1 MPLAILTLNLNQSI
15 VDSSVGSQL
24 MIDDVAGGKT
34 LGRSRN
40 GKDDYC
46 LNDISLTRQP
56 SLADQ
61 VLNILLDRI
70 KDGVYPPGDQ
80 LPPENELIEE
90 FRISRATLRSAYAKM
105 EERNLIQ
112 RRQGIGTFVSS
123 QLNIAN
129 PLMEA
134 IDFNDRIS
142 LQGFQPGF
150 EQVCAEIILPDD
162 KIADPLEMDPGE
174 HALRVEKL
182 WTADGQP
189 IVFIINHLPLS
200 IFENRFAE
208 NELLKPGFTEPLFWF
223 LRQKCNLPVDH
234 LTSCITPAIVSDC
247 CLPEKFSNYTA
258 NTSLLV
264 IEDVGFTAAGQP
276 VFHSREHLLGPAKKF
291 ETIRRIL

>member
-1 MPLAILTLNLNQSI
+1 
-15 VDSSVGSQL
+15 
-24 MIDDVAGGKT
+24 MIDEVAGGKT
-34 LGRSRN
+34 LDSFEPERITTA
-40 GKDDYC
+40 
-46 LNDISLTRQP
+46 LNDLTLTRQP

-61 VLNILLDRI
+61 VLHILLDRI

-90 FRISRATLRSAYAKM
+90 FKISRATLRSAYAKM

-150 EQVCAEIILPDD
+150 EQVSAKILIPDEE
-162 KIADPLEMDPGE
+162 IADPLNMEPGAE
-174 HALRVEKL
+174 ALRIEKL

-189 IVFIINHLPLS
+189 IVYIINHLPLS
-200 IFENRFAE
+200 IFENRFTQD
-208 NELLKPGFTEPLFWF
+208 ELLRPGFTEPLFWF

-247 CLPEKFSNYTA
+247 QLPEKFSTYDK

-264 IEDVGFTAAGQP
+264 IEDVGFTAAGRP
-276 VFHSREHLLGPAKKF
+276 VFHSWEHLLGPAKKF

>member
-1 MPLAILTLNLNQSI
+1 
-15 VDSSVGSQL
+15 
-24 MIDDVAGGKT
+24 
-34 LGRSRN
+34 
-40 GKDDYC
+40 
-46 LNDISLTRQP
+46 LNDITLTRQP
-56 SLADQ
+56 SLTDQ
-61 VLNILLDRI
+61 VLHILLDRI
-70 KDGVYPPGDQ
+70 KDGVYPPGQQ
-80 LPPENELIEE
+80 LPPENELIDE

-150 EQVCAEIILPDD
+150 EQVSAAIVDSDQEIAGLLNMEAEIQ
-162 KIADPLEMDPGE
+162 
-174 HALRVEKL
+174 ALRVEKL

-189 IVFIINHLPLS
+189 IVYIINHLPLA
-200 IFENRFAE
+200 IFEGRFSQDD
-208 NELLKPGFTEPLFWF
+208 LLKPGFTEPLFWF

-234 LTSCITPAIVSDC
+234 LTSCITPAIVSEC
-247 CLPEKFSNYTA
+247 PLPDNFSEYDN

-264 IEDVGFTAAGQP
+264 IEDVGFTAEGRP

>member
-1 MPLAILTLNLNQSI
+1 
-15 VDSSVGSQL
+15 

-34 LGRSRN
+34 LDQFDPERITTAL
-40 GKDDYC
+40 DD
-46 LNDISLTRQP
+46 LILTRQP

-61 VLNILLDRI
+61 VLSILLDRI
-70 KDGVYPPGDQ
+70 KDGVYSPGDQ

-129 PLMEA
+129 PLMEV

-142 LQGFQPGF
+142 LQGYVPGF
-150 EQVCAEIILPDD
+150 EQVSAKILIPDEEIAFSLN
-162 KIADPLEMDPGE
+162 MDPGDS
-174 HALRVEKL
+174 ALRVEKL

-189 IVFIINHLPLS
+189 IVYIINHLSLS
-200 IFENRFAE
+200 IFEDRFTRE
-208 NELLKPGFTEPLFWF
+208 ELLKPGFTEPLFWF
-223 LRQKCNLPVDH
+223 MRQKCNLPVDH

-247 CLPEKFSNYTA
+247 QLPEEFSDYTG

-264 IEDVGFTAAGQP
+264 IEDVGFTADGRP
-276 VFHSREHLLGPAKKF
+276 VFHSREHLLGPAKRF

>member
-1 MPLAILTLNLNQSI
+1 M
-15 VDSSVGSQL
+15 
-24 MIDDVAGGKT
+24 
-34 LGRSRN
+34 
-40 GKDDYC
+40 
-46 LNDISLTRQP
+46 NDLILTRQP

-61 VLNILLDRI
+61 VLHILLDRI
-70 KDGVYPPGDQ
+70 KEGVYSPGQQ
-80 LPPENELIEE
+80 LPPENELIDE

-150 EQVCAEIILPDD
+150 EQVGAEIVTPNDE
-162 KIADPLEMDPGE
+162 IADLLEMETGDQ
-174 HALRVEKL
+174 ALRVEKL

-189 IVFIINHLPLS
+189 IVYIINHLPLS
-200 IFENRFAE
+200 IFDDRFSRE
-208 NELLKPGFTEPLFWF
+208 DLLKAGFTEPLFWF

-234 LTSCITPAIVSDC
+234 LTSCITPEIVEAC
-247 CLPEKFSNYTA
+247 PLPEQFSDYEK
-258 NTSLLV
+258 NTPLLV
-264 IEDVGFTAAGQP
+264 IKDVGFTAAAQP
-276 VFHSREHLLGPAKKF
+276 VFHSQEHLLGPAKRF

>member
-1 MPLAILTLNLNQSI
+1 M
-15 VDSSVGSQL
+15 
-24 MIDDVAGGKT
+24 
-34 LGRSRN
+34 
-40 GKDDYC
+40 
-46 LNDISLTRQP
+46 NDLILTRQP

-61 VLNILLDRI
+61 VLHILLDRI

-150 EQVCAEIILPDD
+150 EQVSAEIIIPNEQ
-162 KIADPLEMDPGE
+162 IADLLEMGSGDT
-174 HALRVEKL
+174 ALRVEKL
-182 WTADGQP
+182 WTADGQA
-189 IVFIINHLPLS
+189 IVFIINHIPLS
-200 IFENRFAE
+200 HFGNR
-208 NELLKPGFTEPLFWF
+208 NSGDELLSPGFTEPLFWF

-234 LTSCITPAIVSDC
+234 LTSCITPETVDKCS
-247 CLPEKFSNYTA
+247 LPEQFSSYDKYTP
-258 NTSLLV
+258 LLV
-264 IEDVGFTAAGQP
+264 IEDVGFTADGQP
-276 VFHSREHLLGPAKKF
+276 VFHSREHLLGPAKQF

>member
-1 MPLAILTLNLNQSI
+1 MNEIT
-15 VDSSVGSQL
+15 
-24 MIDDVAGGKT
+24 
-34 LGRSRN
+34 
-40 GKDDYC
+40 
-46 LNDISLTRQP
+46 LTRQP

-61 VLNILLDRI
+61 VLSILLDRI
-70 KDGVYPPGDQ
+70 KDGVYPPGEQ

-112 RRQGIGTFVSS
+112 RRQGIGTFISS

-142 LQGFQPGF
+142 LQGFEPGF
-150 EQVCAEIILPDD
+150 EQVNAEIILPADE
-162 KIADPLEMDPGE
+162 IADLLNMEPGDQ
-174 HALRVEKL
+174 ALRVEKL

-189 IVFIINHLPLS
+189 IVYIINHLSLS
-200 IFENRFAE
+200 IFENRLRQD
-208 NELLKPGFTEPLFWF
+208 ELLKPGFTEPLFWF

-247 CLPEKFSNYTA
+247 HLPEKFSDYTA
-258 NTSLLV
+258 NMSLLV
-264 IEDVGFTAAGQP
+264 IEDVGFTAAGRP
-276 VFHSREHLLGPAKKF
+276 VFHSREHLLGPAKRF
-291 ETIRRIL
+291 ETIRRVL

>member
-1 MPLAILTLNLNQSI
+1 MNEIT
-15 VDSSVGSQL
+15 
-24 MIDDVAGGKT
+24 
-34 LGRSRN
+34 
-40 GKDDYC
+40 
-46 LNDISLTRQP
+46 LTRQP

-61 VLNILLDRI
+61 VLSILLDRI
-70 KDGVYPPGDQ
+70 KEGVYPPGGQ
-80 LPPENELIEE
+80 LPPENELIDE

-150 EQVCAEIILPDD
+150 EQVGAKIVIPGEE
-162 KIADPLEMDPGE
+162 IADPLGMEPGE
-174 HALRVEKL
+174 QALRVEKL

-189 IVFIINHLPLS
+189 IVFIINHLPLA
-200 IFENRFAE
+200 IFEDRFTRE
-208 NELLKPGFTEPLFWF
+208 DLLGPGFTEPLFWF

-234 LTSCITPAIVSDC
+234 LTSCITPAIVC
-247 CLPEKFSNYTA
+247 ECQLPDQFSNYEDTS
-258 NTSLLV
+258 SLLV
-264 IEDVGFTAAGQP
+264 IEDVGFTAAGEP
-276 VFHSREHLLGPAKKF
+276 VFHSRENLLGPAKRF